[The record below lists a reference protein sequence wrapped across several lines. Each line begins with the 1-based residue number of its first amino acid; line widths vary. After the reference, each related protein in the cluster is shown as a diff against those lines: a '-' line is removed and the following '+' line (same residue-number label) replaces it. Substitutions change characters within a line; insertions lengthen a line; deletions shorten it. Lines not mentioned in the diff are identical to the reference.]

1 MKILISYPLS
11 ESGLTLLKKSGFE
24 CIYLNKS
31 DNAELESIVE
41 LVDAWIIRSG
51 TKINCRL
58 INISRNLKAI
68 GRAGVGLDDID
79 LDAYILS
86 RRKGDLNDLAVIR
99 LDEYLLDDQLD
110 EIKNI
115 KNINSVIQIDTNYSL
130 N

>member
-1 MKILISYPLS
+1 M
-11 ESGLTLLKKSGFE
+11 
-24 CIYLNKS
+24 
-31 DNAELESIVE
+31 E

-86 RRKGDLNDLAVIR
+86 RRKGNLNDLAVIR
-99 LDEYLLDDQLD
+99 LDGYLLDDQLD